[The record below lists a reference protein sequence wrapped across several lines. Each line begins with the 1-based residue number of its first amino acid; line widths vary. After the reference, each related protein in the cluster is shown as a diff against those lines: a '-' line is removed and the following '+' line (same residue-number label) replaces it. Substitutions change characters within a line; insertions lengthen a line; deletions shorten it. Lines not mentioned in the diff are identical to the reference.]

1 VVELGHHYRPQQLL
15 PQRDTML
22 LLDAIDSYGAD
33 WIKAIVVVTD
43 SNIFYEAGRGIPAW
57 VGFEY
62 VAQAASAFGG
72 IEQVQAG
79 AVPTIGIVLGMRE
92 YRCTVAYFSAGDRLT
107 IEAQIVLRDE
117 HDFVAYDCGILRGDE
132 RLARCTLKAYRPKD
146 INELIGVQFGR

>member
-1 VVELGHHYRPQQLL
+1 VVELGHRYRPQQLL
-15 PQRDTML
+15 QQSDTML

-33 WIKAIVVVTD
+33 WIKAIVVVAEN
-43 SNIFYEAGRGIPAW
+43 NIFFEPGHGIPAW

-62 VAQAASAFGG
+62 AAQAASAFGG

-79 AVPTIGIVLGMRE
+79 GVPTIGIVLGMRE
-92 YRCTVAYFSAGDRLT
+92 YRCSVPYFLAGDRLT

-132 RLARCTLKAYRPKD
+132 RVVQCTLKAYRPKD